1 MSLEL
6 EYPVNLLI
14 LTVVVV
20 VIIGIIWNFR
30 DQIMNIHLFPDQ
42 EKVEC
47 DSKTVVSHEI
57 KLDLNAINKYCQLCW
72 DKNKRGE
79 CGEDN
84 LCYVVNINSSSVPT
98 NPSETYCKNLCTNSA
113 KTIFVQYNYLK
124 ENIEITC

>member
-6 EYPVNLLI
+6 EYPINLLI
-14 LTVVVV
+14 LMVA
-20 VIIGIIWNFR
+20 VIVIVGIIWSFR

-42 EKVEC
+42 EQVEC
-47 DSKTVVSHEI
+47 DTKTVVSHEI
-57 KLDLNAINKYCQLCW
+57 NLDLNVMNKYCQLCW

-79 CGEDN
+79 CGEN
-84 LCYVVNINSSSVPT
+84 HLCYVVNTNTSSVPT
-98 NPSETYCKNLCTNSA
+98 SPSETYCKNLCTSSA